1 MTELISLETSADSAL
16 AQAAKLLRQGSVVAL
31 PTDTVYGLAALANKE
46 RAIAKLFDLKQR
58 PDSMP
63 IAVLVSDVAQ
73 VLAMT
78 TEPSEPAQ
86 LLMQKFW
93 PGPLTIVLPARS
105 GLANAGGG
113 LPKGAGDGLPGVAGG
128 ETVGVRCPDHN
139 WVRKLAAEVGPL
151 SATSANLHGSA
162 PCATASEV
170 AAMFASQDDPDQDYP
185 NGVALI
191 VDGGKLDAP
200 ASTVVSWEGGKLVV
214 LRQGSITEAQLQAAL
229 G

>member
-31 PTDTVYGLAALANKE
+31 PTDTVYGLAALANKD

-139 WVRKLAAEVGPL
+139 WVRKLAADVGPL
-151 SATSANLHGSA
+151 SATSANLHGGA

-170 AAMFASQDDPDQDYP
+170 AAMFAGHAESDDQD
-185 NGVALI
+185 GIALI

-200 ASTVVSWEGGKLVV
+200 ASTVVSWEGEQLVV
-214 LRQGSITEAQLQAAL
+214 LREGSITDAQLQAAL